1 MHFDLASVKKRSFQV
16 EHADILGAMPAV
28 ICFLRGVNVTGKN
41 MIKMEQLR
49 ALCESLGLRNV
60 QTYIQSGNVVFRT
73 KSRNSAALATRIEKT
88 IEERFGFRPHVMLRT
103 SQELRGVVTRNPF
116 AQRANLDPG
125 RFLVYFL
132 KGEPTP
138 EACDRTCALKTDT
151 EELRVS
157 GSELY
162 IYYLNGVGK
171 SQLPMARI
179 EKALGISGTGRN
191 WNTVTKLLEMAEKL
205 QVPA

>member
-1 MHFDLASVKKRSFQV
+1 MS
-16 EHADILGAMPAV
+16 AV
-28 ICFLRGVNVTGKN
+28 ICFLRGVNVTGRN
-41 MIKMEQLR
+41 MIKMEELR
-49 ALCESLGLRNV
+49 ALCEALGLRNA
-60 QTYIQSGNVVFRT
+60 QTYIQSGNVVFQT
-73 KSRNSAALATRIEKT
+73 KGRNSAALAARIEKA
-88 IEERFGFRPHVMLRT
+88 IEERCGFRPHVMLRT
-103 SQELRGVVTRNPF
+103 SEELRSVVARNPF
-116 AQRANLDPG
+116 AKRTNLDPS

-138 EACDRTCALKTDT
+138 EACDKTCALKTDT
-151 EELRVS
+151 EQLRVS

-191 WNTVTKLLEMAEKL
+191 WNTVTKLLEMAEQL
-205 QVPA
+205 ERPA

>member
-1 MHFDLASVKKRSFQV
+1 
-16 EHADILGAMPAV
+16 MPAV
-28 ICFLRGVNVTGKN
+28 ICFLRGVNVTGRN
-41 MIKMEQLR
+41 MIKMEELR
-49 ALCESLGLRNV
+49 GLCESLGLHNV
-60 QTYIQSGNVVFRT
+60 QTYIQSGNAVFRT
-73 KSRNSAALATRIEKT
+73 KGRNTAALGARIEKA
-88 IEERFGFRPHVMLRT
+88 IEERYGFRPHVMLRT
-103 SQELRGVVTRNPF
+103 SEELRSVVARNPF
-116 AQRANLDPG
+116 AKRANLDPS

-138 EACDRTCALKTDT
+138 EACDKTCALKTDT

-205 QVPA
+205 QAPA

>member
-1 MHFDLASVKKRSFQV
+1 MA
-16 EHADILGAMPAV
+16 AV
-28 ICFLRGVNVTGKN
+28 ICFLRGVNVTGRN
-41 MIKMEQLR
+41 MIRMEELR
-49 ALCESLGLRNV
+49 ALCESMGLRNA
-60 QTYIQSGNVVFRT
+60 QTYIQSGNVVFRMRGR
-73 KSRNSAALATRIEKT
+73 SVAALAARIEEA
-88 IEERFGFRPHVMLRT
+88 IETRFGFRPHVMLRT
-103 SQELRGVVTRNPF
+103 AEELRDVVSRNPF
-116 AQRANLDPG
+116 ATRTNLDPS

-138 EACDRTCALKTDT
+138 EACGEACALKTDT

-157 GSELY
+157 GSELF

-191 WNTVTKLLEMAEKL
+191 WNTVMKLLELAEKL
-205 QVPA
+205 